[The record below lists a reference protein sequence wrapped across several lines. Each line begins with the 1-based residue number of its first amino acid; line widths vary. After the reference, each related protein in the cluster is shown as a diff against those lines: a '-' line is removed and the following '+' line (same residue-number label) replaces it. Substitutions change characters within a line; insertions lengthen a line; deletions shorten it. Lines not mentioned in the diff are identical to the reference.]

1 MCSGEVR
8 YTKLSE
14 TTDSVNKIV
23 DRLLSIVTMFQY
35 FNMYIDVNGDGNG
48 DHVNNGDG

>member
-8 YTKLSE
+8 YIKLSE
-14 TTDSVNKIV
+14 TTDSVDKIV

-35 FNMYIDVNGDGNG
+35 FKVHLNEFKKMAAFTP
-48 DHVNNGDG
+48 